1 VPITTDIEGLGVFY
15 LGRKLDAAGVAP
27 TDQPLLYDARDLTTH
42 GLIVGMTGS
51 GKTGLALGLLE
62 EAALDG
68 VPAIA
73 IDPKGD
79 LGNLLLSFPSLEA
92 RDFAPWVDAAEAQR
106 NAQTPDA
113 HAAELAASWRKGL
126 ADSGQSPE
134 RIARLRAA
142 ADFAIYTPGS
152 TSGRPLSVLRS
163 LAAPPQALQD
173 DPELLRERV
182 AAAVSGLLALLGVE
196 ADPLQSP
203 EHILLARLVESAWAA
218 RRDLDLAGL
227 IREIQKPP
235 FERIG
240 VLELESF
247 FPAKDRAA
255 LALRMNNLLASSGF
269 AAWLDGEPLDA
280 QQLLYTQQGKPRVSI
295 ISIAHLS
302 DAERMFVVTLL
313 LGELVA
319 WMRRQPGTSSLRAL
333 LYMDEVFGYFP
344 PTANPPAKQP
354 MLTLLKQARAYG
366 LGVVLATQNPVDLDY
381 KGLSNCGTW
390 FLGRL
395 QTERDKLRVLDGLEG
410 ASAASGRVFDR
421 ARTDAILSGL
431 GKRVFLMNNVHDDAP
446 TLFQTRW
453 TMSYLRGPLTR
464 AQIKLLQS
472 GAGTASAAPVSA
484 TAASAAPATA
494 KPAPALAFFA
504 NGAAGAASES
514 AKPAD
519 ASAQRPIAP
528 QGIEEVFAA
537 ASSPRPGAPTYAPRL
552 LGAVRVHY
560 ADAKL
565 ALDAWEKVALIAPI
579 DLAGSANP
587 WEQARELEIA
597 KVALAA
603 EPAAN
608 ALYCELPALA
618 QRDKTWPLWS
628 KALQSWLYSSRPLEL
643 FRCAELELASKPG
656 ESESEFKAR
665 VAQSLREQRDAE
677 LTKLQQKYAPKV
689 ALLQERLRRSE
700 QKLER
705 EQEQYGTK
713 KMEAGLSIGA
723 SILGALFGNKL
734 ASRSNVASAASAM
747 RGVGRASKEKS
758 DIAKAEEDREAV
770 HAQLAKL
777 EVELKERLAQVQG
790 EYDATHGAVEKVSVA
805 PRKADILVESLCLCW
820 EPL

>member
-1 VPITTDIEGLGVFY
+1 MPITTDIEGLGVFY
-15 LGRKLDAAGVAP
+15 LGRKLDAAGVAT
-27 TDQPLLYDARDLTTH
+27 TDEPLLYDARDLTTH

-51 GKTGLALGLLE
+51 GKTGLAIGLLE

-79 LGNLLLSFPSLEA
+79 LGNLLLSFPELA
-92 RDFAPWVDAAEAQR
+92 PRDFAPWVDAAEAQR
-106 NAQTPDA
+106 EGLAPDA
-113 HAAELAASWRKGL
+113 YAAKLAANWRGGLAAS
-126 ADSGQSPE
+126 GQQTE

-142 ADFAIYTPGS
+142 AEFAIYTPGS

-163 LAAPPQALQD
+163 LASPPAALLD
-173 DPELLRERV
+173 DQELLRERV
-182 AAAVSGLLALLGVE
+182 GAAVSGLLALLGVE

-203 EHILLARLVESAWAA
+203 EHILLARLVEHAWLA

-235 FERIG
+235 FDRIG
-240 VLELESF
+240 VLDLESF

-280 QQLLYTQQGKPRVSI
+280 QQLLYTREGKPRVSI

-313 LGELVA
+313 LGEVLA
-319 WMRRQPGTSSLRAL
+319 WMRRQPGTASLRAL

-344 PTANPPAKQP
+344 PSAMPPSKQP

-381 KGLSNCGTW
+381 KGLANCGTW

-410 ASAASGRVFDR
+410 ASAASGRTFDR
-421 ARTDAILSGL
+421 ARTEAILSGL

-472 GAGTASAAPVSA
+472 AVPAQRVAAPSQPVPASVSPTEAAPSSAAK
-484 TAASAAPATA
+484 APT
-494 KPAPALAFFA
+494 LAFFA
-504 NGAAGAASES
+504 NSSAPSTSTGAPAAPAG
-514 AKPAD
+514 
-519 ASAQRPIAP
+519 ASAQRPIVP
-528 QGIEEVFAA
+528 QGIEEVFATSA
-537 ASSPRPGAPTYAPRL
+537 VAPSSISARTGAPTYAPRL

-565 ALDAWEKVALIAPI
+565 GLDAWEKVALLAPI

-597 KVALAA
+597 KVSLAA
-603 EPAAN
+603 EPAPN
-608 ALYCELPALA
+608 ALYCELPSLA

-643 FRCAELELASKPG
+643 FRCAELKLASKPG
-656 ESESEFKAR
+656 ENESGFKAR
-665 VAQSLREQRDAE
+665 VAQALREARDTE
-677 LTKLQQKYAPKV
+677 LSKLQQKYAPKA
-689 ALLQERLRRSE
+689 ALLQERLRRAD

-734 ASRSNVASAASAM
+734 ASRSNVSSAASAM

-758 DIAKAEEDREAV
+758 DIAKASEDRA
-770 HAQLAKL
+770 AAQQQLAAL
-777 EVELKERLAQVQG
+777 EAELKERLA
-790 EYDATHGAVEKVSVA
+790 
-805 PRKADILVESLCLCW
+805 
-820 EPL
+820 